1 MRIVITD
8 GGRKAAGFKGKA
20 GDCVCRSI
28 AIVTG
33 LPYQQVYDRL
43 AHGNGS
49 QRASKRTPK
58 RGVTASNGINTNR
71 KWFDDYMAELGF
83 VWTPTMHIGSGCTV
97 HLKASELPKGRL
109 IVAVSKHYT
118 AVIDGVIHD
127 AHDPSRG
134 ETRCVYGYWARPSQQ
149 EKTNAA
155 G

>member
-83 VWTPTMHIGSGCTV
+83 VWTPTMHIGAGTTMHLTYEEIPDLPLFVARISRSLVTV
-97 HLKASELPKGRL
+97 
-109 IVAVSKHYT
+109 VN
-118 AVIDGVIHD
+118 GVVQDI
-127 AHDPSRG
+127 ADPSRDG
-134 ETRCVYGYWARPSQQ
+134 TRAVYGYFRPHF
-149 EKTNAA
+149 
-155 G
+155 